1 MKGVG
6 QPGSTV
12 QVIVDGAVAGTAV
25 VRANGAW
32 ALTVALGNPGNYN
45 INVQAVTANGRVIQ
59 ANTRPVTVVVP
70 TPVPAPTPTIAIG
83 TVQLAGPGDG
93 AAGTG
98 QINFQW
104 SANFKP
110 DAGLAFELVFWKE
123 GQNPVASGFGLAAPT
138 TGTKATVNLSA
149 LDDKLG
155 DLLEPGNYKWGILL
169 VRVSPYQRVQFMG
182 QARTFRFD
190 RSGTNNGGGA
200 GSSSGGGQNS
210 GE

>member
-1 MKGVG
+1 MRGTG

-12 QVIVDGAVAGTAV
+12 QVLVDNVVAGTTV

-32 ALTVALGNPGNYN
+32 ALAVALGDPGSYQ
-45 INVQAVTANGRVIQ
+45 ISVQAVNSKGVIIQ
-59 ANTRPVTVVVP
+59 SNTRPVTVVVP
-70 TPVPAPTPTIAIG
+70 TPAPLPTPTVTIG
-83 TVQLAGPGDG
+83 AVDLVGPGDG
-93 AAGTG
+93 TAGTG
-98 QINFQW
+98 VVDFQW

-123 GQNPVASGFGLAAPT
+123 GQNPLASGFGLAAPT
-138 TGTKATVNLSA
+138 TGTKATVNLSS

-169 VRVSPYQRVQFMG
+169 VHVSPYQRVQFMG

-190 RSGTNNGGGA
+190 RGSNNSGGGS